1 MADEA
6 AAPAKKRMSVT
17 ERLIRDAVGMWADT
31 SDSEEDDDETG
42 NTVRLSDRLL
52 LDGTASIS
60 RLSNAAAPQTM
71 KRLST
76 MRRSLTGAKPSDETT
91 TRKSSAQPPP
101 PPAPIQSEASAAAI
115 EAAKQRRASLKAAEP

>member
-31 SDSEEDDDETG
+31 SDSEDDDETG